1 MGFPVGNAK
10 VHIGQFNTNLE
21 KMKIRSILR
30 EIRLNRQ
37 SFMMNTKLNRLRY
50 GVSLCG
56 ASIISLVV
64 MGTLHSCKPS
74 QESQASD
81 GQGGEGWE
89 ERLAEELP
97 KYGHR
102 NWIVIADAAYPKQS
116 APGIETIYTGGKQI
130 DVLKK
135 VLKAVEGMP
144 HVYAAVQVDHEL
156 DSISEKDAPGI
167 TAYRDELKKLLERQT
182 VEVKPHEEIISQL
195 DEGSKLFNVLL
206 LKTDMTLPYTSVFL
220 RLECGYWTP
229 EAEARLRE
237 TLAK

>member
-1 MGFPVGNAK
+1 MSHTYKTIQLYALTFALALSANVGFAQITPSRFKAAVVAKPRGSVPAWQRKLDNA
-10 VHIGQFNTNLE
+10 
-21 KMKIRSILR
+21 
-30 EIRLNRQ
+30 
-37 SFMMNTKLNRLRY
+37 
-50 GVSLCG
+50 
-56 ASIISLVV
+56 
-64 MGTLHSCKPS
+64 
-74 QESQASD
+74 
-81 GQGGEGWE
+81 
-89 ERLAEELP
+89 LP
-97 KYGHR
+97 LLGHR